1 MKDYGTNK
9 LEQLLKEISRIVLKD
24 KVQQEEKRK
33 RGEYFN
39 IFSVIGVQRKE
50 VRLHSA
56 FIAELLNPQG
66 SHGLG
71 DRFLIAFLENTL
83 GKKNYSIETKTT
95 NVVVEYVIGPISEDG
110 KRGGRIDILLTDKKN
125 NTIIIENKIDANDQE
140 NQLLRYY
147 NYAKDKKLS
156 YDLIYLTKEGNNAS
170 DFSTNGENVD
180 YRCISY
186 RYNII
191 SWLEY
196 CEKIANKYPSIRET
210 IHQYIINLKEILNIM
225 DNTNEKALLD
235 VMLEKDNAYVI
246 SDILNRQYEW
256 QFKLLDKYIWSPLE
270 NYLKNIDS
278 GIELKP
284 CNEGRCIKIKNWES
298 YSIVIGSDRRDDWN
312 NMYIG
317 IKSEQETKDHFEKFT
332 CFNEEPTNLWPYGW
346 SYLPSDLGN
355 WSDAESRN
363 NIIDGKVLDF
373 LNEIID
379 KIIEEFRHK
388 II

>member
-1 MKDYGTNK
+1 MDINK
-9 LEQLLKEISRIVLKD
+9 LEQLLKEISKIVLKD
-24 KVQQEEKRK
+24 KVQKEEKRQ
-33 RGEYFN
+33 RGEAFN

-56 FIAELLNPQG
+56 FLAELLNPQG

-71 DRFLIAFLENTL
+71 DRFLVAFLDNTL
-83 GKKNYSIETKTT
+83 GKQNHSIETKSA
-95 NVVVEYVIGPISEDG
+95 NVVPEYVIGPISEDG

-125 NTIIIENKIDANDQE
+125 NAIIIENKIDASDQE

-156 YDLIYLTKEGNNAS
+156 YDLIYLTKEGNKAS
-170 DFSTNGENVD
+170 DYSTNGENVD

-196 CEKIANKYPSIRET
+196 CEQIADKYPLIRET

-225 DNTNEKALLD
+225 DNKNENALLE
-235 VMLEKDNAYVI
+235 VMVEKENAYVMSYI
-246 SDILNRQYEW
+246 FNRQYKW
-256 QFKLLDKYIWSPLE
+256 QEKLFDKYIWSPLE
-270 NYLKNIDS
+270 AYLQEKGNEF
-278 GIELKP
+278 ELDK
-284 CNEGRCIKIKNWES
+284 CDEGRCIKNELWND
-298 YSIVIGSDRRDDWN
+298 YSIIIGTDKNSWN
-312 NMYIG
+312 EMYIG
-317 IKSEQETKDHFEKFT
+317 IKSKKEVELHFDKFM
-332 CFNEEPTNLWPYGW
+332 CFNEEPTNWWPFGW
-346 SYLPSDLGN
+346 SYLPSDLAN
-355 WSDAESRN
+355 WTNEESRN

-373 LNEIID
+373 LMEIIN
-379 KIIEEFRHK
+379 KIIEEFNSK